1 MRKIIGFRTLCVGLG
16 IWVGTV
22 VVSAQG
28 EFKALPWSQSTAYNS
43 YLMRDVHR
51 QFASR
56 QSAIQQAFTSP
67 AGMQEYLEGCR
78 ERYKQIVGTFSEKE
92 NLNVQVVG
100 KIQGTGYHIE
110 KIIFES
116 KPGRYVTA
124 HLYMPENTTVPVPA
138 TLELCGHGLNGKGS
152 SSHAAMLM
160 ASNGIAVLVVDP
172 IGQGERLQLID
183 REGKPLTRG
192 ATTEHTL
199 LNAGFNLLGTSL
211 AAQEYWDNHRALDYL
226 LTRKDIDPERIGVY
240 GSSGGGTQTA
250 YYIGLDPRVKVAAIC
265 SFFST
270 RERTMELQGPSDGCQ
285 HIPYEGREQLE
296 VPDFALMMAPRP
308 LLILSGKYDFV
319 DLWGAQQGFAELQ
332 QCYKVLGVP
341 EKVDM
346 LTVETGHGLGV
357 EKRQKLVSWFKRWL
371 KDDQSSVPNKNN
383 WSKTALA
390 WMSIGYETQI
400 PPISTVT
407 FYNAIANNGV
417 MVKPKFVKAI
427 MKDGQVVK
435 EIPTEVLNPAIAS
448 PKTIQEIQVI
458 LEKVVSEGLGRQA
471 GSKQFHV
478 SGKTGT
484 AQVSQGRSGY
494 TNGMRQYLVSFC
506 GYFPSESPRYSCI
519 VAIQKNGYPASGG
532 GMAGPVF
539 RNIAERV
546 FAKHLAQ
553 DLQGAKDST
562 SILVPDVKHGDIGA
576 ANYILNQIDIRTTG
590 LSNSYSID
598 KPVWGN
604 VTTNPDNVMFS
615 KKEINNKL
623 VPSVIG
629 MGAKDAVYLLESIG
643 LKTRLSGMG
652 KVKSQSIPA
661 GNTIRKG
668 QTIQLRLN

>member
-1 MRKIIGFRTLCVGLG
+1 MRKIIGFRTLCVSLG
-16 IWVGTV
+16 IWVGTL

-28 EFKALPWSQSTAYNS
+28 EFKALPWRQSTAYNS

-51 QFASR
+51 QFADR
-56 QSAIQQAFTSP
+56 QFAIQKAFASP
-67 AGMQEYLEGCR
+67 AGMQKYLEGCR
-78 ERYKQIVGTFSEKE
+78 ERYKQIVGTFPEKGS
-92 NLNVQVVG
+92 LNAQVVG
-100 KIQGTGYHIE
+100 KVQGTGYHIE

-138 TLELCGHGLNGKGS
+138 TLELCGHGLNGKGP

-172 IGQGERLQLID
+172 IGQGERLQIID

-226 LTRKDIDPERIGVY
+226 LTRKDIDPEHIGVY

-346 LTVETGHGLGV
+346 LTVETGHGLGA
-357 EKRQKLVSWFKRWL
+357 EKRQKLASWFKRWL
-371 KDDQSSVPNKNN
+371 KDNQSP
-383 WSKTALA
+383 
-390 WMSIGYETQI
+390 
-400 PPISTVT
+400 
-407 FYNAIANNGV
+407 
-417 MVKPKFVKAI
+417 VKKAAQDRFQLSD
-427 MKDGQVVK
+427 MLCTTKGQVNVSMPGALSIMQ
-435 EIPTEVLNPAIAS
+435 ENVNQLDEWAS
-448 PKTIQEIQVI
+448 KRETFLSKGKKTVQTKM
-458 LEKVVSEGLGRQA
+458 L
-471 GSKQFHV
+471 
-478 SGKTGT
+478 
-484 AQVSQGRSGY
+484 
-494 TNGMRQYLVSFC
+494 
-506 GYFPSESPRYSCI
+506 
-519 VAIQKNGYPASGG
+519 
-532 GMAGPVF
+532 
-539 RNIAERV
+539 
-546 FAKHLAQ
+546 
-553 DLQGAKDST
+553 DL
-562 SILVPDVKHGDIGA
+562 L
-576 ANYILNQIDIRTTG
+576 
-590 LSNSYSID
+590 
-598 KPVWGN
+598 
-604 VTTNPDNVMFS
+604 
-615 KKEINNKL
+615 
-623 VPSVIG
+623 
-629 MGAKDAVYLLESIG
+629 G
-643 LKTRLSGMG
+643 LKGLPDH
-652 KVKSQSIPA
+652 K
-661 GNTIRKG
+661 IRIEATGHDSMREYEQYKFQLIREG
-668 QTIQLRLN
+668 EMPVPCILIMPSRANADSPIELRLQEEGKGTYLSEYANFAAALTEGKFCCWQTCADWGKQQILHFIRMLNIGTVNIVMQ

>member
-1 MRKIIGFRTLCVGLG
+1 MRKIIGFRTLCVSLG
-16 IWVGTV
+16 IWVGTL

-28 EFKALPWSQSTAYNS
+28 EFKALPWRQSTAYNS

-51 QFASR
+51 QFADR
-56 QSAIQQAFTSP
+56 QFAIQKAFASP
-67 AGMQEYLEGCR
+67 AGMQKYLEGCR
-78 ERYKQIVGTFSEKE
+78 ERYKQIVGTFPEKG
-92 NLNVQVVG
+92 NLNAQVVG
-100 KIQGTGYHIE
+100 KVQGTGYHIE

-138 TLELCGHGLNGKGS
+138 TLELCGHGLNGKGP

-226 LTRKDIDPERIGVY
+226 LTRKDIDPDHIGVY

-346 LTVETGHGLGV
+346 LTVETGHGLGA
-357 EKRQKLVSWFKRWL
+357 EKRQKLASWFKRWL
-371 KDDQSSVPNKNN
+371 KDNQSP
-383 WSKTALA
+383 
-390 WMSIGYETQI
+390 
-400 PPISTVT
+400 
-407 FYNAIANNGV
+407 
-417 MVKPKFVKAI
+417 VKKAAQDRFQLSD
-427 MKDGQVVK
+427 MLCTTKGQVNVSMPGALSIMQENVNQLDEWASK
-435 EIPTEVLNPAIAS
+435 RETFLSKGKKTVQTKMLDLLGLKGLPDHKIRIEATGHDSMREYEQYKFQLIREGEMPVPCILIMPSRANADSPIELRLQEEGKGTYLSEYANFAAALTEG
-448 PKTIQEIQVI
+448 KI
-458 LEKVVSEGLGRQA
+458 LLLADLRGLGETTDPAFYTDAKYWNREYRNA
-471 GSKQFHV
+471 MISMHI
-478 SGKTGT
+478 
-484 AQVSQGRSGY
+484 GRPIMGQRVVDIL
-494 TNGMRQYLVSFC
+494 TLLDFC
-506 GYFPSESPRYSCI
+506 SEHELL
-519 VAIQKNGYPASGG
+519 KGH
-532 GMAGPVF
+532 PVK
-539 RNIAERV
+539 V
-546 FAKHLAQ
+546 FANGIYGPAVIHAAYLDERINSVEITHSVKTWKEYIEKPMQWDMYSNVLYGALKYY
-553 DLQGAKDST
+553 DL
-562 SILVPDVKHGDIGA
+562 PD
-576 ANYILNQIDIRTTG
+576 LIR
-590 LSNSYSID
+590 LSNR
-598 KPVWGN
+598 P
-604 VTTNPDNVMFS
+604 
-615 KKEINNKL
+615 
-623 VPSVIG
+623 
-629 MGAKDAVYLLESIG
+629 
-643 LKTRLSGMG
+643 
-652 KVKSQSIPA
+652 
-661 GNTIRKG
+661 IRFAD
-668 QTIQLRLN
+668 

>member
-78 ERYKQIVGTFSEKE
+78 ERYKQIVGTFPEKE

-116 KPGRYVTA
+116 KPGRYVTV
-124 HLYMPENTTVPVPA
+124 HLYMPENMTVPVPA
-138 TLELCGHGLNGKGS
+138 TLELCGHGLNGKGP

-270 RERTMELQGPSDGCQ
+270 RERTMELQGPSD
-285 HIPYEGREQLE
+285 
-296 VPDFALMMAPRP
+296 
-308 LLILSGKYDFV
+308 
-319 DLWGAQQGFAELQ
+319 
-332 QCYKVLGVP
+332 
-341 EKVDM
+341 
-346 LTVETGHGLGV
+346 
-357 EKRQKLVSWFKRWL
+357 
-371 KDDQSSVPNKNN
+371 
-383 WSKTALA
+383 
-390 WMSIGYETQI
+390 
-400 PPISTVT
+400 
-407 FYNAIANNGV
+407 
-417 MVKPKFVKAI
+417 
-427 MKDGQVVK
+427 
-435 EIPTEVLNPAIAS
+435 
-448 PKTIQEIQVI
+448 
-458 LEKVVSEGLGRQA
+458 
-471 GSKQFHV
+471 
-478 SGKTGT
+478 
-484 AQVSQGRSGY
+484 
-494 TNGMRQYLVSFC
+494 
-506 GYFPSESPRYSCI
+506 
-519 VAIQKNGYPASGG
+519 
-532 GMAGPVF
+532 
-539 RNIAERV
+539 
-546 FAKHLAQ
+546 
-553 DLQGAKDST
+553 
-562 SILVPDVKHGDIGA
+562 
-576 ANYILNQIDIRTTG
+576 IRR
-590 LSNSYSID
+590 
-598 KPVWGN
+598 
-604 VTTNPDNVMFS
+604 
-615 KKEINNKL
+615 
-623 VPSVIG
+623 
-629 MGAKDAVYLLESIG
+629 A
-643 LKTRLSGMG
+643 
-652 KVKSQSIPA
+652 
-661 GNTIRKG
+661 
-668 QTIQLRLN
+668 

>member
-22 VVSAQG
+22 GVSAQG

-51 QFASR
+51 QFADR
-56 QSAIQQAFTSP
+56 QSAIQQAFASP

-78 ERYKQIVGTFSEKE
+78 ERYKQIVGTFPEKG
-92 NLNVQVVG
+92 NLNAQVVG
-100 KIQGTGYHIE
+100 KVQGTGYHIE

-138 TLELCGHGLNGKGS
+138 TLELCGHGLNGKGP

-226 LTRKDIDPERIGVY
+226 LTRKDIDPEHIGVY

-319 DLWGAQQGFAELQ
+319 DLWGAQQGYA
-332 QCYKVLGVP
+332 
-341 EKVDM
+341 DS
-346 LTVETGHGLGV
+346 
-357 EKRQKLVSWFKRWL
+357 RNRSWT
-371 KDDQSSVPNKNN
+371 
-383 WSKTALA
+383 WS
-390 WMSIGYETQI
+390 
-400 PPISTVT
+400 
-407 FYNAIANNGV
+407 
-417 MVKPKFVKAI
+417 
-427 MKDGQVVK
+427 
-435 EIPTEVLNPAIAS
+435 
-448 PKTIQEIQVI
+448 
-458 LEKVVSEGLGRQA
+458 
-471 GSKQFHV
+471 
-478 SGKTGT
+478 
-484 AQVSQGRSGY
+484 
-494 TNGMRQYLVSFC
+494 
-506 GYFPSESPRYSCI
+506 
-519 VAIQKNGYPASGG
+519 
-532 GMAGPVF
+532 
-539 RNIAERV
+539 
-546 FAKHLAQ
+546 
-553 DLQGAKDST
+553 
-562 SILVPDVKHGDIGA
+562 
-576 ANYILNQIDIRTTG
+576 
-590 LSNSYSID
+590 
-598 KPVWGN
+598 
-604 VTTNPDNVMFS
+604 
-615 KKEINNKL
+615 
-623 VPSVIG
+623 
-629 MGAKDAVYLLESIG
+629 
-643 LKTRLSGMG
+643 
-652 KVKSQSIPA
+652 
-661 GNTIRKG
+661 
-668 QTIQLRLN
+668 

>member
-371 KDDQSSVPNKNN
+371 KDDQSSVK
-383 WSKTALA
+383 
-390 WMSIGYETQI
+390 
-400 PPISTVT
+400 
-407 FYNAIANNGV
+407 
-417 MVKPKFVKAI
+417 KAAQDRFLLSD
-427 MKDGQVVK
+427 MFCTTRGQVNVSMPGALSIMQENVNQLDEWASKREAFLSKGKKTVQAKMLDLLGLKGLPDHKIRIEATGHDSMREYEQYKFLLIREGEMPVPCILIMPSRANADSPVELRLQEEGKGTYLSEYANFAAALTEGKILLLADLRGFGETTDPAFYTDAKYWNREYRNAMVSMHIGRPIMGQRVVDILTLLDFCSEHEFLKGHPVK
-435 EIPTEVLNPAIAS
+435 VFA
-448 PKTIQEIQVI
+448 
-458 LEKVVSEGLGRQA
+458 
-471 GSKQFHV
+471 
-478 SGKTGT
+478 
-484 AQVSQGRSGY
+484 
-494 TNGMRQYLVSFC
+494 NGIY
-506 GYFPSESPRYSCI
+506 GP
-519 VAIQKNGYPASGG
+519 VAIHAAYLD
-532 GMAGPVF
+532 
-539 RNIAERV
+539 ERINSV
-546 FAKHLAQ
+546 EIKHSVKTWKEYIERPMQWDMYSNVLYGALKYY
-553 DLQGAKDST
+553 DL
-562 SILVPDVKHGDIGA
+562 PD
-576 ANYILNQIDIRTTG
+576 LIR
-590 LSNSYSID
+590 LSNCPICFAD
-598 KPVWGN
+598 
-604 VTTNPDNVMFS
+604 
-615 KKEINNKL
+615 
-623 VPSVIG
+623 
-629 MGAKDAVYLLESIG
+629 
-643 LKTRLSGMG
+643 
-652 KVKSQSIPA
+652 
-661 GNTIRKG
+661 
-668 QTIQLRLN
+668 